1 MKKLFVAI
9 GIAAVCFSVQAQV
22 KCETDSR
29 GNTCCWDVQSL
40 VRLNLFFVK

>member
-29 GNTCCWDVQSL
+29 GNTCCWDVQRFGPFKPIL
-40 VRLNLFFVK
+40 C

>member
-29 GNTCCWDVQSL
+29 GNTCCWVVQMFGPFKPIL
-40 VRLNLFFVK
+40 C